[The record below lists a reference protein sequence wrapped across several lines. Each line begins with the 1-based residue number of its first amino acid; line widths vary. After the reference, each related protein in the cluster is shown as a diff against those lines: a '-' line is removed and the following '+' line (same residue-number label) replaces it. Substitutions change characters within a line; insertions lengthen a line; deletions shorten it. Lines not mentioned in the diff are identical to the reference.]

1 LGMTLKKTLI
11 VLIPSLLFAAYHF
24 TTGNMI
30 TGLLTIAIAV
40 GVLVLFSFIKKER
53 VPNKIDLQLV
63 TTILHMH
70 ALSMGHVGP
79 EDLVG
84 TIADTEEYGF
94 YSKIFQTIR
103 SLAKKF
109 GYGFTKATAQV
120 AETVKSPLKEIL
132 VRCTTVFSSEEP
144 EGYLE
149 MESTTLMEEY
159 TGYYER
165 AIETLKMI
173 GGVFTAFQSV
183 VIFMVMTLSI
193 MTVFMVDPN
202 IVVYA
207 YFISAI
213 SLVMMCWMFKSISP
227 DDKIVHIGK
236 FPPKSYLY
244 IKRSLLVTVPIS
256 AVVAFL
262 AYLSYGPAFAFIT
275 IGIGM
280 LVPGIIAYKF
290 ESHVFSIDDHYP
302 TFLKAL
308 GENLASTSDLKA
320 ALSYILYM
328 ELGPL
333 TKLVQ
338 GTLSRLKFG
347 LSHDISLET
356 MSSEAASHQAH
367 ISNRILLDALDQG
380 ADPLKVGSL
389 LGNRV
394 VKFIEFRKKRETVAK
409 GFQITILVMQP
420 IIVVLLVVLT
430 TLSTFLSESLYSL
443 PFLGFAPIPLGIV
456 EIGNILL
463 VILTTVVNALS
474 MKEIKGGFWGTFLLN
489 LGLLL
494 ILSGGAWIATHR
506 LIGIVLGQLPGIEFF
521 PMPGA

>member
-1 LGMTLKKTLI
+1 LGLTLKKTIIIL
-11 VLIPSLLFAAYHF
+11 VPSLLFAAYYLVK
-24 TTGNMI
+24 GNML
-30 TGLLTIAIAV
+30 TGLLTIAAAV
-40 GVLVLFSFIKKER
+40 GVLVSFAFIRRER
-53 VPNKIDLQLV
+53 VPTKVDLQLV

-84 TIADTEEYGF
+84 IIADTEEYGF
-94 YSKIFQTIR
+94 YSKVFQRIR

-120 AETVKSPLKEIL
+120 AETVKSPLREIL
-132 VRCTTVFSSEEP
+132 VRCTSVFSTEEP

-149 MESTTLMEEY
+149 MESSTLMEEY
-159 TGYYER
+159 SGYYTR

-183 VIFMVMTLSI
+183 LVFMVMTLSI

-202 IVVYA
+202 IVVYS
-207 YFISAI
+207 YFISGI
-213 SLVMMCWMFKSISP
+213 SLVMMCWMFKSVSP
-227 DDKIVHIGK
+227 DDKTVHIGK

-244 IKRSLLVTVPIS
+244 IKRSLIVAVPIS
-256 AVVAFL
+256 VIAAILV
-262 AYLSYGPAFAFIT
+262 YLWYGPPFAFIT
-275 IGIGM
+275 LGLGM
-280 LVPGIIAYKF
+280 LVPGVIAYKF
-290 ESHVFSIDDHYP
+290 ESYVFSIDDQYP

-333 TKLVQ
+333 KKLVQ
-338 GTLSRLKFG
+338 SALSRLQLG
-347 LSHDISLET
+347 LTHDISLET
-356 MSSEAASHQAH
+356 LSSEAASHQAH
-367 ISNRILLDALDQG
+367 ISNKILLDAIDQG
-380 ADPLKVGSL
+380 ANPLKVGNL

-394 VKFIEFRKKRETVAK
+394 VKFIEFRKKRETVAR
-409 GFQITILVMQP
+409 GFQVTILVMQP

-456 EIGNILL
+456 EIGNVLL
-463 VILTTVVNALS
+463 VILTTVINALS

-494 ILSGGAWIATHR
+494 ILSGGAWIATHK
-506 LIGIVLGQLPGIEFF
+506 LIEMMLGQLPGIQMF

>member
-1 LGMTLKKTLI
+1 MGMTLKKTLI
-11 VLIPSLLFAAYHF
+11 VLIPSLLFSAYHF
-24 TTGNMI
+24 ITGNVL

-40 GVLVLFSFIKKER
+40 GVLVLFAFIGRER
-53 VPNKIDLQLV
+53 VPTKVDLQLV

-84 TIADTEEYGF
+84 TIADTKEYGF
-94 YSKIFQTIR
+94 YSKVFQKIR

-120 AETVKSPLKEIL
+120 AETVKSPLRDIL
-132 VRCTTVFSSEEP
+132 VRCTMVFSSEEP

-159 TGYYER
+159 SGYYLR

-202 IVVYA
+202 IVVYS

-213 SLVMMCWMFKSISP
+213 SLVMMCWMFKSVSP
-227 DDKIVHIGK
+227 DDKTVHIGK
-236 FPPKSYLY
+236 FPPRSYLY
-244 IKRSLLVTVPIS
+244 IKRSLLVTLPIS
-256 AVVAFL
+256 VVAAFL
-262 AYLSYGPAFAFIT
+262 VYPSYGPAFAFIT
-275 IGIGM
+275 IGMGM
-280 LVPGIIAYKF
+280 LVPGAIAYKF

-333 TKLVQ
+333 KKLVQ
-338 GTLSRLKFG
+338 SALSRLKLG
-347 LSHDISLET
+347 LSHDVSLET
-356 MSSEAASHQAH
+356 LSSEAASHQAY
-367 ISNRILLDALDQG
+367 ISNKILLDALDQG
-380 ADPLKVGSL
+380 AEPLKVGSL

-394 VKFIEFRKKRETVAK
+394 VKFLEFRKKRETVAK
-409 GFQITILVMQP
+409 GFQVTILVMQP
-420 IIVVLLVVLT
+420 IIVVLLVILT

-443 PFLGFAPIPLGIV
+443 PFLGFAPIPLRVV
-456 EIGNILL
+456 EIGNVLL
-463 VILTTVVNALS
+463 VILTSIINALS

-494 ILSGGAWIATHR
+494 ILSGGAWIATHK
-506 LIGIVLGQLPGIEFF
+506 LAEIMLGQLPGIEYF
-521 PMPGA
+521 PIPGA

>member
-1 LGMTLKKTLI
+1 MTLKKTLI
-11 VLIPSLLFAAYHF
+11 VLVPSLLFSAYHF
-24 TTGNMI
+24 ITGNML

-40 GVLVLFSFIKKER
+40 GVMFLFAFLSRDR
-53 VPNKIDLQLV
+53 VPTKVDLPLV

-79 EDLVG
+79 KDLVG

-120 AETVKSPLKEIL
+120 AETAKSPLREIL

-144 EGYLE
+144 EEYLQ

-159 TGYYER
+159 SGYYLR
-165 AIETLKMI
+165 SIETLKMI

-183 VIFMVMTLSI
+183 TVFMVMTLSI
-193 MTVFMVDPN
+193 MTVFMADPD
-202 IVVYA
+202 IVVYS

-213 SLVMMCWMFKSISP
+213 SLVMMCWMFKSVSP
-227 DDKIVHIGK
+227 DDKTVHIGK
-236 FPPKSYLY
+236 FPPRSYLY
-244 IKRSLLVTVPIS
+244 IKRSLLVTLPIS
-256 AVVAFL
+256 TVAAFL
-262 AYLSYGPAFAFIT
+262 VYLSWGPAFAFMT
-275 IGIGM
+275 IGMGM
-280 LVPGIIAYKF
+280 LVPGVIAYKF
-290 ESHVFSIDDHYP
+290 ESHVFSIDDNYP

-333 TKLVQ
+333 KKLIQ
-338 GTLSRLKFG
+338 STLSRLKLG
-347 LSHDISLET
+347 LSRDISLET
-356 MSSEAASHQAH
+356 LSSEAASHQAY
-367 ISNRILLDALDQG
+367 ISNKILLDALDQG
-380 ADPLKVGSL
+380 AEPLKVGNL

-394 VKFIEFRKKRETVAK
+394 VKFLEFRKKRETVAR

-420 IIVVLLVVLT
+420 IVVVLLVILT
-430 TLSTFLSESLYSL
+430 TLSTYLSGSLHSL
-443 PFLGFAPIPLGIV
+443 PFLGFAPIPLEVV

-463 VILTTVVNALS
+463 IIVTAIINALS

-489 LGLLL
+489 LGLLF
-494 ILSGGAWIATHR
+494 ILSGGAWIATHQ
-506 LIGIVLGQLPGIEFF
+506 LAEMMLGQLPGIEFF
-521 PMPGA
+521 PIPGV